1 MEDNKKRIE
10 DLVEQLNKAS
20 AVYYNGQDE
29 MMSNYE
35 WDAMFDELTK
45 LENETGYVLSDS
57 PTQRAGFEEE
67 GSGEKE
73 EHEYPA
79 LSLAKTKQV
88 IEHGKH
94 EGNSKAD
101 EKYPGYHED
110 YECHVY
116 DIVRKTEKRQ
126 AET

>member
-88 IEHGKH
+88 E
-94 EGNSKAD
+94 EL
-101 EKYPGYHED
+101 
-110 YECHVY
+110 
-116 DIVRKTEKRQ
+116 Q
-126 AET
+126 AWA